1 MRKLDELMRDE
12 VNTIL
17 LYYLKMHFIGS
28 SGLGKSTTRNRLTG
42 LIVNIASLPEE
53 ERQRC
58 STHLADFSQVL
69 AVVDPGKAKLT
80 LTVSVNPTEETR
92 ALFAY
97 VYSSIA
103 AIPDHPP
110 DHTPSA
116 TEGVQASDQ
125 YSSDANNRLD
135 PTSPTASTNV
145 PGAATT
151 VATPQPLLE
160 ANKIELVVATIDVS
174 PVIARLRDIVGS
186 GEYTEQ
192 LVDKILLNLV
202 DIGGQPGFLEMLPF
216 LSRGPGMFLAFF
228 RLDKDLDEPCEVSY
242 EREGN
247 KITPY
252 PAIYTVRETLSQI
265 LSAISHHVT
274 LDTALDRELLSKL
287 GDLAS
292 VKPVATLVGTFKD
305 KLETKVK
312 TVALREKLSSEFPKA
327 SGSEKEEVIKHAL
340 AGSSAA
346 QSGDQPT
353 AKVDT
358 DMLSKLSEWLASES
372 FKQQMGDRLDQELKK
387 KNEAIS
393 SITCNFKDL
402 LFHPANGQHFIAL
415 DNFSG
420 TEADIDPL
428 REHLQSMFNSF
439 FKGAQL
445 RIRPPQLL
453 LGVVLRKEYDIVSMD
468 YCIHIGRALGMGE
481 EEVEFSVWY
490 LDRWVGALIYHPE
503 IEDKDDWF
511 KKNIICS
518 PQVVF
523 DSISSL
529 IVEPLLE
536 IHCPEGHS
544 RSRGFT
550 AAEKENWTEK
560 GQFSLDTI
568 KRCLSEDIKEKLEHG
583 KLIPV
588 EMLVKFLEHSN
599 LLSLITT
606 KKEQGGRGTEEVM
619 CFVPAILEC
628 VPPKELT
635 KCPPPDPDTPSS
647 IKITFKTGY
656 VPIGMFSAI
665 ISRLLSRGSTQGGI
679 LGIAWELVESG
690 VKRNLV
696 SFRVDGKEHSVTLIA
711 HVNCYE
717 VRVIRQDRDIS
728 LHDLCS
734 YVLSTVLCVIKEIND
749 NICSIIAFDCKCGRQ
764 QSSHRY
770 HLCQLSSGMS
780 TCFNCNRRQVV
791 LTTDQE
797 SWFAKVCICLF
808 VWYVLLMFMCL
819 TLTGGHSR

>member
-1 MRKLDELMRDE
+1 MRDK

-53 ERQRC
+53 ERQCC

-69 AVVDPGKAKLT
+69 AVVDPDKAKLT

-97 VYSSIA
+97 VYSSMA
-103 AIPDHPP
+103 TIPDHTPY
-110 DHTPSA
+110 HTPSA
-116 TEGVQASDQ
+116 TEGVQASSQ
-125 YSSDANNRLD
+125 HSIDANNQPD
-135 PTSPTASTNV
+135 TTSTNM
-145 PGAATT
+145 PGTATT

-160 ANKIELVVATIDVS
+160 ANKSELVVATIDVS
-174 PVIARLRDIVGS
+174 QVIARLRDIVGS

-192 LVDKILLNLV
+192 LADKILLNLV

-228 RLDKDLDEPCEVSY
+228 SLDKDLDEPCEVSY

-274 LDTALDRELLSKL
+274 LDTALDQELLSKL
-287 GDLAS
+287 GDFAS

-312 TVALREKLSSEFPKA
+312 TGALQEKLSTEFPK
-327 SGSEKEEVIKHAL
+327 SSESEKETVIKHAL
-340 AGSSAA
+340 ASSSAA

-358 DMLSKLSEWLASES
+358 DMLSKVSKWLASKS
-372 FKQQMGDRLDQELKK
+372 FKEEVKDRLDQELKK

-393 SITCNFKDL
+393 TVTCHFEDL

-415 DNFSG
+415 NNFSG

-428 REHLQSMFNSF
+428 REHLQMMFNSF
-439 FKGAQL
+439 FKDAQL

-468 YCIHIGRALGMGE
+468 VCIHIGRALGMGE
-481 EEVEFSVWY
+481 VEVKFSVWY

-503 IEDKDDWF
+503 IEDKDGWF

-536 IHCPEGHS
+536 IHCPEE
-544 RSRGFT
+544 RSQDRGFT
-550 AAEKENWTEK
+550 AAEKRNWTEK

-568 KRCLSEDIKEKLEHG
+568 KRCLSKEIKKKLEQG
-583 KLIPV
+583 MLIPV
-588 EMLVKFLEHSN
+588 EMLVRFLEHSN
-599 LLSLITT
+599 LLSLIAT
-606 KKEQGGRGTEEVM
+606 KKEQGGRETEEVM
-619 CFVPAILEC
+619 CFVPAVLEC
-628 VPPKELT
+628 VPPIELT
-635 KCPPPDPDTPSS
+635 KCPPPDPDTPSP

-656 VPIGMFSAI
+656 VPIGMFCAM
-665 ISRLLSRGSTQGGI
+665 ISRLVSRGNTQDGI

-711 HVNCYE
+711 HVNCFE

-734 YVLSTVLCVIKEIND
+734 YVLSTVLCVVKEIND
-749 NICSIIAFDCKCGRQ
+749 NICPIIAFNCKCSRQ

-780 TCFNCNRRQVV
+780 TCFNCNRRQVA
-791 LTTDQE
+791 LTIDQE
-797 SWFAKVCICLF
+797 SWFAKVCICFF
-808 VWYVLLMFMCL
+808 VCL
-819 TLTGGHSR
+819 VC

>member
-1 MRKLDELMRDE
+1 MRKLDELVRDR

-28 SGLGKSTTRNRLTG
+28 SGLGKSTTKNRLTG
-42 LIVNIASLPEE
+42 LIVNIASMPEE

-80 LTVSVNPTEETR
+80 FTVSVNPTEETR

-97 VYSSIA
+97 VYSSMA
-103 AIPDHPP
+103 TIPDHTSPAIASVP
-110 DHTPSA
+110 
-116 TEGVQASDQ
+116 ASDQ
-125 YSSDANNRLD
+125 HSSDANNRPD
-135 PTSPTASTNV
+135 PTSPTTSTDV
-145 PGAATT
+145 PGATTT
-151 VATPQPLLE
+151 VATHQPLLE
-160 ANKIELVVATIDVS
+160 ANKSELVVTTFDVS
-174 PVIARLRDIVGS
+174 QVIVRLRYTVGS

-228 RLDKDLDEPCEVSY
+228 RLDKDLDEPCEVAY

-247 KITPY
+247 NITPY
-252 PAIYTVRETLSQI
+252 PAVYTVRETLSQI

-287 GDLAS
+287 GDLAC

-312 TVALREKLSSEFPKA
+312 TGALREKLSTEFPKA
-327 SGSEKEEVIKHAL
+327 SGSEKEEVIKHL
-340 AGSSAA
+340 ASSLAA

-358 DMLSKLSEWLASES
+358 DMLSKVSEWLASES
-372 FKQQMGDRLDQELKK
+372 FKQQVKDRLDQELKK

-393 SITCNFKDL
+393 TITCHFKDL
-402 LFHPANGQHFIAL
+402 LFCPVDGQHFIAL

-428 REHLQSMFNSF
+428 REHLRMMFNIF
-439 FKGAQL
+439 FKDVQL
-445 RIRPPQLL
+445 RIRPPHLL
-453 LGVVLRKEYDIVSMD
+453 LGVVLRKEYDIVSID
-468 YCIHIGRALGMGE
+468 VCIHIGRALGMGE
-481 EEVEFSVWY
+481 EEVKFSVWY
-490 LDRWVGALIYHPE
+490 LDRWVGALIYQPE
-503 IEDKDDWF
+503 IEDEDGWF

-536 IHCPEGHS
+536 IHCPEE
-544 RSRGFT
+544 RFRERGFT
-550 AAEKENWTEK
+550 AAEKRNWTAK

-568 KRCLSEDIKEKLEHG
+568 KRCLSEEFKNKLEQG

-606 KKEQGGRGTEEVM
+606 KKEQGGRETEEVM
-619 CFVPAILEC
+619 CFVPAILDC

-635 KCPPPDPDTPSS
+635 KCPPPDPDTPSP
-647 IKITFKTGY
+647 IKITFKAGY
-656 VPIGMFSAI
+656 VPTGMFCAI
-665 ISRLLSRGSTQGGI
+665 ISRLVSRGSTQDGI

-734 YVLSTVLCVIKEIND
+734 YVLSTVLCVMKEIND
-749 NICSIIAFDCKCGRQ
+749 NICPIIAFDCKCGRQ

-780 TCFNCNRRQVV
+780 TCFKCNHRQVA

-797 SWFAKVCICLF
+797 SWFAKVCLCLF
-808 VWYVLLMFMCL
+808 IWYVDVYVS
-819 TLTGGHSR
+819 HSHRRSQSVKM